1 MSIKDLEQFGNG
13 NDIYAHIAEKDP
25 EPRWPRLPLHHQ
37 EWFDTPGG
45 IKVYVK
51 LYEKLNHLI
60 PTS

>member
-1 MSIKDLEQFGNG
+1 MSTKIWNSSEMD
-13 NDIYAHIAEKDP
+13 IAEKDP
-25 EPRWPRLPLHHQ
+25 EPRWPHIPLHQ